1 MRLSE
6 NSSDWL
12 SDYLRDIKT
21 ANRELAEQNFNP
33 APESVICD
41 IYVLPSR
48 NHQTFF
54 GKVTADH
61 GFYKLI
67 YAKAIQNSIWFSEP
81 IYMYR
86 FEEAKRFEEHPMK
99 KGRIICHAKMMDK
112 ALINRLLFTS
122 EKLADKQPHEAV
134 VPEPDSVFTA
144 VRIYDNGSIRR
155 RLLYTDSGRLSFRG
169 GAEDRESAE
178 FLANLYLA
186 FEKIVG
192 IGE

>member
-21 ANRELAEQNFNP
+21 ANRELAEKNFNP
-33 APESVICD
+33 DPADVICD
-41 IYVLPSR
+41 IYVLPSH
-48 NHQTFF
+48 NHQTFY
-54 GKVTADH
+54 GKLTADR
-61 GFYKLI
+61 GFYKII
-67 YAKAIQNSIWFSEP
+67 YAKAIQHSIWFSEP

-86 FEEAKRFEEHPMK
+86 FEEAKRFEDHPMK
-99 KGRIICHAKMMDK
+99 KGRIICRAKMMDK

-122 EKLADKQPHEAV
+122 EKLAHKQPLEAV

-144 VRIYDNGSIRR
+144 VRIYENGSIKRKI
-155 RLLYTDSGRLSFRG
+155 LYTDSEKLEFRED
-169 GAEDRESAE
+169 AEKGDAPE

-186 FEKIVG
+186 IEKIIG